1 VKEGLFERFPANEI
15 YALHNWP
22 GLPPGKLA
30 VRAGPVMAATDEI
43 QITVRGRGGHAAM
56 PHLVVDPVV
65 AASHIIAALQTIASR
80 NVSPVDAVVVS
91 IASMQT
97 SQLGAFNVIPDS
109 VRLVGTLRSFR
120 RETRELVEKRVKEI
134 ATHVAQALGASAE
147 IDLRRGYPPTINSE
161 REAQFAAR
169 VGERIFGKA
178 NVVIDADP
186 TMGGEDFAYMLLERP
201 GAYAWLGQGGGP
213 GGCFLHNPNYD
224 FNDEVIPLAAVY
236 AQTVAAVNEL
246 LRPLTQG
253 STVLEGR
260 EVKDSVTRLTDS
272 VVRNPDAL
280 LLVSKLREK
289 SAAAHARALQV
300 SIYMIVFARF
310 LELARE
316 ELELLG
322 LLGLLQDVGKTQLP
336 ASIMEKQGPLTPEQA
351 EFAKKHVALSAEI
364 LKATPG

>member
-1 VKEGLFERFPANEI
+1 MYIAELDRPWTDTPFMFQGFHLRTDQQLQ
-15 YALHNWP
+15 ALKKFCKH
-22 GLPPGKLA
+22 
-30 VRAGPVMAATDEI
+30 VF
-43 QITVRGRGGHAAM
+43 
-56 PHLVVDPVV
+56 VD
-65 AASHIIAALQTIASR
+65 
-80 NVSPVDAVVVS
+80 
-91 IASMQT
+91 
-97 SQLGAFNVIPDS
+97 
-109 VRLVGTLRSFR
+109 
-120 RETRELVEKRVKEI
+120 VEKTELEDRSR
-134 ATHVAQALGASAE
+134 ARALPSFK
-147 IDLRRGYPPTINSE
+147 IRGNAVYPETVNVE
-161 REAQFAAR
+161 TEVQRAA
-169 VGERIFGKA
+169 
-178 NVVIDADP
+178 P
-186 TMGGEDFAYMLLERP
+186 
-201 GAYAWLGQGGGP
+201 
-213 GGCFLHNPNYD
+213 
-224 FNDEVIPLAAVY
+224 VY

-336 ASIMEKQGPLTPEQA
+336 VQGARHRLSLRARRAIHPVRRRVPGRQRGRAQFRRSRHRNRAEPGAPPQA
-351 EFAKKHVALSAEI
+351 ARDGGARR
-364 LKATPG
+364 PG